1 MVKEKDLS
9 KFLDKAP
16 DIRELEIQSRLNK
29 LSEKNEFF
37 KRGDNSNS
45 FLTNPPPPSLGPPPP
60 PPPSDLINT
69 PNIPRID
76 EFLNN
81 RDFNIDLSNGY
92 VPPMHDPPMF
102 RGYARNFFLNGPSRA
117 KTSSNMGPNTTQMM
131 SGDRLIGKLE
141 RVIEKEKPKKAIV
154 PDENIIFSL
163 AKIATIFD
171 NEDFEIKQEIKNKK
185 MTR

>member
-1 MVKEKDLS
+1 MVKKKDLS

-92 VPPMHDPPMF
+92 VPPMHDPPLF
-102 RGYARNFFLNGPSRA
+102 RGYARNFFSKR
-117 KTSSNMGPNTTQMM
+117 T
-131 SGDRLIGKLE
+131 
-141 RVIEKEKPKKAIV
+141 IE
-154 PDENIIFSL
+154 S
-163 AKIATIFD
+163 
-171 NEDFEIKQEIKNKK
+171 
-185 MTR
+185 